1 MQFTR
6 ENLKTDNE
14 HSIADDLKNSSGIYR
29 IILSNVSK
37 IDRLIGQ
44 DFSAILYIGHAK
56 RTNSLCKRIR
66 DFYDSASNTNE
77 YGNPPTTHKAG
88 RDYQLYL
95 KEKLGNAVENLK
107 FEYVIT
113 DSDQEATRLEYNE
126 LKSYLDQ
133 YGELPPLNKQLPTIS
148 NK

>member
-6 ENLKTDNE
+6 ENLKTNNK
-14 HSIADDLKNSSGIYR
+14 HSIVDELNNSSGIYR

-37 IDRLIGQ
+37 IDRLIGH
-44 DFSAILYIGHAK
+44 DSSAIMYIGHAK
-56 RTNSLCKRIR
+56 GKNTLCKRIR
-66 DFYDSASNTNE
+66 DFYDSASNTNAD
-77 YGNPPTTHKAG
+77 GNPPTTHKAG

-95 KEKLGNAVENLK
+95 KAQLGNALENLK

-133 YGELPPLNKQLPTIS
+133 YGELPPLNKQLPKNI
-148 NK
+148 